1 MTREEW
7 KERLPLIQAFV
18 EGKRIESRPVGYASW
33 HNSVVPDFMLPTH
46 LYRIAP
52 EQKLRPWTAD
62 EVPARALY
70 RRKSDKKVGVILGFY
85 DGFVWFIP
93 LRSDAGPVG
102 DFPYTCLQDA
112 EHSTDG
118 GKTWKPCGVLEG
130 EK

>member
-46 LYRIAP
+46 LYRIAHEP
-52 EQKLRPWTAD
+52 NLRPWTAE
-62 EVPARALY
+62 EVPDCWVRTKGSDIKHRIVEVDSDNASFRAG
-70 RRKSDKKVGVILGFY
+70 RTFY
-85 DGFVWFIP
+85 STLEFAFG
-93 LRSDAGPVG
+93 S
-102 DFPYTCLQDA
+102 C

-118 GKTWKPCGVLEG
+118 GKTWLPCGVVEG